1 MNFILDTN
9 ILFSALIKDSTSRE
23 ILFSPK
29 FKFYLPEYSLTELKK
44 YYTEISK
51 KSNLKESE
59 INDLL
64 KRILKKSVIVPFNK
78 YKQKLEKAMKIIG
91 SIDEKD
97 SPFIS
102 TALCIKNE
110 GIWTN
115 DKHFLKQNEIK
126 IFSTLDMINLL
137 KSFI

>member
-44 YYTEISK
+44 YYKEISK
-51 KSNLKESE
+51 KSNLIESE

-64 KRILKKSVIVPFNK
+64 KRILKKSIIVPFNK

-91 SIDEKD
+91 SIDEND
-97 SPFIS
+97 APFIA
-102 TALCIKNE
+102 TALSIKND

-115 DKHFLKQNEIK
+115 DKHFLRQNEIK
-126 IFSTLDMINLL
+126 IFSTSDMLNLL
-137 KSFI
+137 KPLI

>member
-29 FKFYLPEYSLTELKK
+29 LTFYLPEYSLIELKK

-51 KSNLKESE
+51 KSNLMESE

-64 KRILKKSVIVPFNK
+64 KRILKKSIIVPFNK
-78 YKQKLEKAMKIIG
+78 YRQKLEKAMKIIG

-97 SPFIS
+97 APFIA
-102 TALCIKNE
+102 TALSIKND

-115 DKHFLKQNEIK
+115 DKHFLRQNKIK
-126 IFSTLDMINLL
+126 IFSTSDMLNFL
-137 KSFI
+137 KPLI